1 MTAFTPRLKS
11 DPAVPP
17 LRASGGLGVTLLR
30 DGLVAPDEMVKAL
43 ALQARHSGRLA
54 DILRAR
60 GTLADGTLIK
70 ASAQAWGVRTVDPL
84 HPLPD
89 PRLIDSYGAAECLRD
104 GILPWRHAGGT
115 TVIAT
120 ARPEDFLRRQAR
132 LQQLFGPV
140 SMVLAPATA
149 IEQAVLARRG
159 AALAHA
165 AETRVPDAESCRTW
179 NAARVVPRAALCAAL
194 GLAALWWQPVVLGLA
209 ALALA
214 LMTLVLTVALKI
226 AATVATLRPAP
237 RSAPP
242 PAIARLPTVSVI
254 VAMYREGDIAAR
266 LVRRLS
272 RLDYPPALLDVVL
285 AVEAE
290 DRLTR
295 DALATASLP
304 TWMRVVVV
312 PAGHVKTKPRALNM
326 ALDQCR
332 GSIIGVYDAE
342 DAPEPDQIRKVVD
355 RFHQRGP
362 QVACLQGVLDFY
374 NPRTNWL
381 SRCFTMEY
389 AMWFRLVLPGLA
401 RLGLVVP
408 LGGTTL
414 FFRRDVLEK
423 LGGWDAHN
431 VTEDADLG
439 LRLARHGYRTELIET
454 TTFEEANCRAL
465 PWVKQRSRWIK
476 GYMMT
481 WAVHMRNPVQLWRD
495 LGAWRFF
502 GVQVLFAGSLIQ
514 FLLAPLLWSLWAVA
528 LGLPHPLAAT
538 LPAGVTGAVA
548 CIFLLTEA
556 VSFGLGLLALRRTA
570 HRLNPCWLLTL
581 PVYFPLAAAAS
592 YKAAWELVTRPFYW
606 DKTTHGIFD
615 PGEAAP
621 VMATG

>member
-1 MTAFTPRLKS
+1 MTVFSPRLQL
-11 DPAVPP
+11 DRPAPP
-17 LRASGGLGVTLLR
+17 IQGRLGGALLR
-30 DGLVAPDEMVKAL
+30 DGLVAPDDLVKAL
-43 ALQARHSGRLA
+43 AIQARHSGRLA

-60 GTLADGTLIK
+60 GALHDARLIQ
-70 ASAQAWGVRTVDPL
+70 ASAQVWGVRTIDPL
-84 HPLPD
+84 NPLPD
-89 PRLIDSYGAAECLRD
+89 TRLIDLYGAADCLRD
-104 GILPWRHAGGT
+104 GLLPWRQVGGT

-120 ARPEDFLRRQAR
+120 PRPEEFLRRRAR
-132 LQQLFGPV
+132 LEQIYGPV
-140 SMVLAPATA
+140 AMAVAPAAGIERA
-149 IEQAVLARRG
+149 ILIRRG
-159 AALAHA
+159 AALAEA
-165 AETRVPDAESCRTW
+165 AETRVPAPESCRTW
-179 NAARVVPRAALCAAL
+179 DAATIAPRAALCVSL
-194 GLAALWWQPVVLGLA
+194 VLAALWLEPVLLGQM
-209 ALALA
+209 ALAFA
-214 LMTLVLTVALKI
+214 LVTLVLTVALKT
-226 AATVATLRPAP
+226 AATCAALRPAP
-237 RSAPP
+237 VPGPAPL
-242 PAIARLPTVSVI
+242 IVRLPAVSLI

-272 RLDYPPALLDVVL
+272 RLDYPRDLLDVVL

-290 DRLTR
+290 DRVTR
-295 DALATASLP
+295 DALAQVNLP

-312 PAGHVKTKPRALNM
+312 PAGHVRTKPRALNL

-355 RFHQRGP
+355 RLHQRGP

-374 NPRTNWL
+374 NPRSNWL

-389 AMWFRLVLPGLA
+389 AMWFRLVLPGIA

-414 FFRRDVLEK
+414 FFRREALES

-439 LRLARHGYRTELIET
+439 LRLARHGYRTELIAT

-481 WAVHMRNPVQLWRD
+481 WAVHMRNPLRLWQD

-502 GVQVLFAGSLIQ
+502 GVQVLFLGTLAQ
-514 FLLAPLLWSLWAVA
+514 FLLAPLLWSLWIIP

-538 LPAGVTGAVA
+538 LPGGLATAITAV
-548 CIFLLTEA
+548 FLATEA
-556 VSFGLGLLALRRTA
+556 ISLGLGTLALRRTA

-592 YKAAWELVTRPFYW
+592 YKAAWEMVTRPFYW

-615 PGEAAP
+615 PAEGGSAP
-621 VMATG
+621 D